1 MAESTLRAFLRK
13 KNIQFLSQIILGS
26 VFIYASIG
34 KILHPNSFADSISN
48 YKILP
53 VFLINLAAIIL
64 PYIEF
69 IFGVT
74 LILSVRTKI
83 SAIILSLL
91 LLIFISAI
99 LSTIIRGLNID
110 CGCFAK
116 SINETE
122 TYNVDLWIIIL
133 RDILLLIPGAIIIF
147 FSK

>member
-83 SAIILSLL
+83 
-91 LLIFISAI
+91 
-99 LSTIIRGLNID
+99 
-110 CGCFAK
+110 
-116 SINETE
+116 
-122 TYNVDLWIIIL
+122 
-133 RDILLLIPGAIIIF
+133 
-147 FSK
+147 

>member
-64 PYIEF
+64 PY
-69 IFGVT
+69 GVT